1 MTRSPLLL
9 AIAAVLAGVAALFVV
24 LGAVFNLL
32 LAVVAL
38 PFGAAAYFLWSH
50 ATGRL
55 QGRIRRRF
63 AGRNGFEHRQWTAD
77 AGRGRDTGPWDRTS
91 RRTATAEAETTLDR
105 ETALDVLEVGPDAD
119 AGTIRRAY
127 RDRVKA
133 VHPDT
138 DGGDEDEF
146 RRVRAAY
153 ERLTDPERGKG

>member
-9 AIAAVLAGVAALFVV
+9 AIAAVLAGMAALFVI

-55 QGRIRRRF
+55 QGRVRRRF
-63 AGRNGFEHRQWTAD
+63 VNRAAFEN
-77 AGRGRDTGPWDRTS
+77 RG
-91 RRTATAEAETTLDR
+91 ATAEANSRSSPGPRDR
-105 ETALDVLEVGPDAD
+105 TDRWAAEAASERTMDRQAALAALDVAPDAD

-153 ERLTDPERGKG
+153 ERLQEPDRGKG

>member
-1 MTRSPLLL
+1 VTRSPLLL
-9 AIAAVLAGVAALFVV
+9 AIAAVLAGTAALFVV

-32 LAVVAL
+32 LAVAAL

-55 QGRIRRRF
+55 RGRIRRRF
-63 AGRNGFEHRQWTAD
+63 AGREEFEHRQATAD
-77 AGRGRDTGPWDRTS
+77 PGRRSQTGRRHRTG
-91 RRTATAEAETTLDR
+91 RRTANEEGQAAMDR
-105 ETALDVLEVGPDAD
+105 EAALNALDVAPDAD

-133 VHPDT
+133 VHPDA